1 MKDLKEKQDMMSDE
15 KIIELYWDR
24 DERAISETDRK
35 YGRYLYAIAYNI
47 VHDHPD
53 CEECLNDTYLEAWGK
68 MPSDRPTFLGAY
80 LSKIVRCLSI
90 NRFRS
95 SHREKRG
102 GMGQIIEE
110 LKDCIPDVH
119 DVSEELENRLLRDT
133 LNKFIL
139 SLDEEKRFV
148 FVRRYFYSDS
158 IEDISRRT
166 GMSIAKIKTMLH
178 RTRREL
184 KTLLEKEE
192 LFL

>member
-1 MKDLKEKQDMMSDE
+1 MEDYQ
-15 KIIELYWDR
+15 IVELYWAR
-24 DERAISETDRK
+24 SEAAINESHTK
-35 YGRYLYAIAYNI
+35 YGRMLFGISFSLLSSRE
-47 VHDHPD
+47 DS
-53 CEECLNDTYLEAWGK
+53 EECLNDTYLEAWGK

-80 LSKIVRCLSI
+80 LSKIIRYLSI
-90 NRFRS
+90 SRFRS

-102 GMGQIIEE
+102 GMGQITEE
-110 LKDCIPDVH
+110 LKDCIPDSY

-158 IEDISRRT
+158 IEDISHRT